1 MACLLTGSPL
11 PFLSS
16 LKEEEDGLSLSE
28 LMEVTSEGEMPRFGW
43 LPGAENEGPK
53 GLGMLSGV
61 GRLYSFVLVDD
72 EAKSLYKNT
81 ETDAYGCCPWGGMNQ
96 PLVLLERLCSESGDT
111 GTPLPLPFKWR
122 WEPGIMIA
130 EGRPGGEWDETELW
144 RRARVVVRV
153 GPTDGA
159 RERKRERD
167 VPIGEG
173 VCR

>member
-53 GLGMLSGV
+53 GLVMLSGV
-61 GRLYSFVLVDD
+61 GRLYSFV
-72 EAKSLYKNT
+72 
-81 ETDAYGCCPWGGMNQ
+81 GCCPWGGMNQ

-159 RERKRERD
+159 RERERERD

-173 VCR
+173 VCRVCPR